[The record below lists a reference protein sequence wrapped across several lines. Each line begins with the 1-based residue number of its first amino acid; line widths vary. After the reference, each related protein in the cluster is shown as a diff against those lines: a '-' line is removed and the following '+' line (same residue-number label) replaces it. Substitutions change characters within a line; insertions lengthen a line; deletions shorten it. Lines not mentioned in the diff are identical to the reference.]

1 MTILL
6 TKLAALLSSINSLSG
21 LAILVVSVGLA
32 VAIAYGLYNAFLH
45 PLAAVPGPRLY
56 AASNLPYLAALLAGR
71 WPFVLS
77 KLHDQYGPA
86 VRFTPSDVSFIT
98 PQAWQTIYGHKK
110 QGQLSFQKD
119 KRLYRS
125 ALTDADNILLA
136 DDANHSRHRRLL
148 AHAFSEK
155 ALRGQEGVLNHYL
168 ALLLSQL
175 SKRADN
181 GEVVNLVQW
190 YNFTTFDIIGDLAF
204 GEPFGCLAA
213 GVYHP
218 WVDTI
223 FDGFKLAVLN
233 QAIKRLPIAAPILR
247 RFIPKQLV
255 KNQMDHLKLS
265 FEKAQKRLETG
276 NTEREDFMSYILRFN
291 DEKGMNPDEIGENA
305 NILILAG
312 SETTATLLSG
322 TTFWLL
328 KNPSIYKKLVQEI
341 RTMFAKEED
350 MTSITIAGAKYLLA
364 VLSEGLRIY
373 PPSPGGL
380 GRVTPKGGA
389 MVDGFQIP
397 EGTVV
402 SVPHWASYHSKH
414 NFVRPDEFIPE
425 RWLNDP
431 RFENDVRDVVQPFQ
445 FGPRNCLGKNLAY
458 IEMRL
463 ILARMLWN
471 FDIELM
477 PDSEHWNEQN
487 ILSFWDKG
495 PLNIRLHRVKR

>member
-1 MTILL
+1 MAILL
-6 TKLAALLSSINSLSG
+6 TKPAALLFSIDSLSELIILIVSLVSACHRVN
-21 LAILVVSVGLA
+21 LAENYHLTEETQILA
-32 VAIAYGLYNAFLH
+32 AAIAYAIYNAFLH
-45 PLAAVPGPRLY
+45 PLAAIPGPRLY
-56 AASNLPYLAALLAGR
+56 SASNLPYLAALLSGR

-77 KLHDQYGPA
+77 KLHDRYGPV
-86 VRFTPSDVSFIT
+86 VRFTPHDVSFIT
-98 PQAWQTIYGHKK
+98 PTAWQTIYGHKK

-136 DDANHSRHRRLL
+136 DDTNHSRHRRLL

-168 ALLLSQL
+168 GLLLRQL
-175 SKRADN
+175 SKRADA

-247 RFIPKQLV
+247 RFIPQQLV

-328 KNPSIYKKLVQEI
+328 KNPKIHQKLVKEI
-341 RTMFAKEED
+341 RSVFAKED
-350 MTSITIAGAKYLLA
+350 DITSITITDAKYLLA

-380 GRVTPKGGA
+380 GRVTPRGGA
-389 MVDGFQIP
+389 IVDRYQIS
-397 EGTVV
+397 EGVRIE
-402 SVPHWASYHSKH
+402 
-414 NFVRPDEFIPE
+414 FV
-425 RWLNDP
+425 
-431 RFENDVRDVVQPFQ
+431 
-445 FGPRNCLGKNLAY
+445 
-458 IEMRL
+458 
-463 ILARMLWN
+463 
-471 FDIELM
+471 ELF
-477 PDSEHWNEQN
+477 P
-487 ILSFWDKG
+487 IG
-495 PLNIRLHRVKR
+495 